1 MRGGGGRGGG
11 FGSLVDAGSFVLAL
25 TPASQLVVIKPDEK
39 SYTEVAKI
47 KVSETPTY
55 AYPIASGNHL
65 YIKDQGNLIAYA
77 IE

>member
-1 MRGGGGRGGG
+1 
-11 FGSLVDAGSFVLAL
+11 
-25 TPASQLVVIKPDEK
+25 
-39 SYTEVAKI
+39 VAKI